1 MKNLFAFILIS
12 IQYNV
17 MSEDINKKFYL
28 RAEKEFNLD
37 RRDEALWSKSL
48 YINQG
53 NEDKAKY
60 KYIELRV
67 QELNKKVKR
76 KDKGGLEGPL
86 IVKDNG
92 GLEGPLIVLVWILL
106 GLVFFIVWD
115 YTNPNI
121 NLF

>member
-1 MKNLFAFILIS
+1 
-12 IQYNV
+12 

>member
-1 MKNLFAFILIS
+1 
-12 IQYNV
+12 

-28 RAEKEFNLD
+28 RAEKEFNSD
-37 RRDEALWSKSL
+37 IRDEALWAKSL

-76 KDKGGLEGPL
+76 KDKEEKNIFEYILGVQYNEIPIYAL
-86 IVKDNG
+86 IWF
-92 GLEGPLIVLVWILL
+92 LIGWIAFLVWQYKL
-106 GLVFFIVWD
+106 
-115 YTNPNI
+115 
-121 NLF
+121 